1 MQRGKDGHLTLNNKG
16 GSDFFSGGGDVSG
29 SRRGTANSVP
39 AAPAKPAA
47 GATSSVAQQKFGN
60 AKAISSKAFEASQEG
75 WVGMWAGQ
83 AQLDQSMRGGLQRS
97 PSPQHLLFQPKA
109 CTFSSP
115 SPPPTVHHAVST
127 RGRPG

>member
-16 GSDFFSGGGDVSG
+16 GSDFFSGGGDISG

-75 WVGMWAGQ
+75 WACGQ
-83 AQLDQSMRGGLQRS
+83 EGVQ
-97 PSPQHLLFQPKA
+97 A
-109 CTFSSP
+109 C
-115 SPPPTVHHAVST
+115 ST
-127 RGRPG
+127 